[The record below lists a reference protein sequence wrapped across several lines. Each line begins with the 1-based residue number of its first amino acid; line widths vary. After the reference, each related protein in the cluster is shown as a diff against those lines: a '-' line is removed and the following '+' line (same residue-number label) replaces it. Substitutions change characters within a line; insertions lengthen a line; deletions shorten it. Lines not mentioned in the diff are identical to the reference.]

1 MDILKV
7 MNGLWLTASIKQ
19 KLMNMWIHAKD
30 LEWVDFNNMNS
41 INQLAQKIMPNL
53 LRKNPQIAK
62 QIKESNWLDWKTK
75 ENVAEVIDSI

>member
-19 KLMNMWIHAKD
+19 KLMNMWIPAKD

>member
-19 KLMNMWIHAKD
+19 KLMNMWIPAKD

-75 ENVAEVIDSI
+75 EDVAEVIDSI

>member
-19 KLMNMWIHAKD
+19 KLMSMWIPAKD

-62 QIKESNWLDWKTK
+62 QIKESNWLEWKTK
-75 ENVAEVIDSI
+75 EDVAEVIDSI

>member
-7 MNGLWLTASIKQ
+7 MNGLWLMASMKQ
-19 KLMNMWIHAKD
+19 KLMNMWIPAKD

-62 QIKESNWLDWKTK
+62 QIKESNWLEWKTK
-75 ENVAEVIDSI
+75 EDVAEVIDSI

>member
-19 KLMNMWIHAKD
+19 KLINIWIPAKD

-53 LRKNPQIAK
+53 LRQNPQIAK

>member
-7 MNGLWLTASIKQ
+7 MNGLWLTASMKQ
-19 KLMNMWIHAKD
+19 KLINIGVPAKD
-30 LEWVDFNNMNS
+30 LEGIDFNNMNS
-41 INQLAQKIMPNL
+41 LNQLWAKIMPWL
-53 LRKNPQIAK
+53 LKRNPQIAK

>member
-19 KLMNMWIHAKD
+19 KLLNMWIPAKD

>member
-1 MDILKV
+1 

-19 KLMNMWIHAKD
+19 KLMNMWIPAKD

>member
-7 MNGLWLTASIKQ
+7 MNGMWLTASMKQ
-19 KLMNMWIHAKD
+19 KLINMGVPAKD
-30 LEWVDFNNMNS
+30 LEGVDFNDMGS
-41 INQLAQKIMPNL
+41 LNQLAAKIMPWL
-53 LRKNPQIAK
+53 LKKNPQTAK

>member
-19 KLMNMWIHAKD
+19 KLMNMWVPVKD

-62 QIKESNWLDWKTK
+62 QIKESNWLEWKTK
-75 ENVAEVIDSI
+75 EDVAEVIDSI

>member
-19 KLMNMWIHAKD
+19 KLMNMWIPAKD

-62 QIKESNWLDWKTK
+62 QIKESNWLEWKTK
-75 ENVAEVIDSI
+75 EDVAEVIDSI